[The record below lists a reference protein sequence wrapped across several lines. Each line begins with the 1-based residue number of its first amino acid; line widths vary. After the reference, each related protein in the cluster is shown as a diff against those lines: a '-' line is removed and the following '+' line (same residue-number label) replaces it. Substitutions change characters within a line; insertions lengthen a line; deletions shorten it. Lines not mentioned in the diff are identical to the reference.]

1 MNKLLGIIV
10 LGLLLVSCSEYS
22 NESKIEKCDD
32 PKAMDLG
39 GGVATKKGEK
49 ILVFIE
55 DSKSNDPLGL
65 FKEENLKEMNKM
77 SLKDKL
83 AERSGRYDAI
93 WDECEREFSQTP
105 VKFKQKYLK

>member
-1 MNKLLGIIV
+1 MKKLFLTILV

-22 NESKIEKCDD
+22 NESKIEKCAD
-32 PKAMDLG
+32 PKAMELG
-39 GGVATKKGEK
+39 GGVATKKGK
-49 ILVFIE
+49 KVLVFIP
-55 DSKSNDPLGL
+55 DSDPLDL